1 MLLDKKILPC
11 EKETT
16 DDMSY
21 IVDFKD
27 GSLYNEFRS
36 QFEINRFKFV
46 YSFML
51 NTDGISLCS
60 KSNLA
65 IWPIYLTINELN
77 KKWRFSQE
85 CVIHAGLYVGYQKPP
100 MDVFLKPII
109 EQLLDLETGFIHNN
123 TVYYFYLLNA
133 NFDKPA
139 RALML
144 MMINSTGYFGCL
156 KCLHP
161 GESVPYGEGFH
172 IIYDPKNNFPKR
184 NARIYTN
191 DLLKALLEAKTYNG
205 IKNKCI
211 LSRLKFFKPIESTN
225 IDSMH
230 TIWLG
235 FCKLHFQYLFGHK
248 STHNYSLK
256 SNLVELNQR
265 LLACKPPSFVTQAPR
280 SLNTFHNWRA
290 HEFMNFYLFFAIPT
304 FKGIMK
310 DVYFNHLLL
319 FIVALENIFCE
330 KIERENLSLI
340 REILNEFVLGLED
353 LYDKHILVS
362 GAHELIHLIDCTL
375 EQGPLN
381 DTSLFTFEEL
391 NRKITKSIKGQNLVG
406 DEFIK
411 KWSISL
417 SLSVE
422 IEKLY
427 DRDTNNLFFD
437 YIRGTFQIRSSNDKK
452 DYKEIKLSLG
462 KKMTLDFSDL
472 DELVSEYLCKTLN
485 IPIDEEGSNSNVV
498 FLERVYVNS
507 IQYSIYNSTK
517 KFINSCIKFNGQV
530 GLIEFIFTWKGLVF
544 LLCI

>member
-1 MLLDKKILPC
+1 MLLDKKNLPC

-191 DLLKALLEAKTYNG
+191 DLFKALLEAKTYNG

-211 LSRLKFFKPIESTN
+211 LSRLKFLKAPI
-225 IDSMH
+225 
-230 TIWLG
+230 
-235 FCKLHFQYLFGHK
+235 
-248 STHNYSLK
+248 
-256 SNLVELNQR
+256 
-265 LLACKPPSFVTQAPR
+265 
-280 SLNTFHNWRA
+280 
-290 HEFMNFYLFFAIPT
+290 
-304 FKGIMK
+304 
-310 DVYFNHLLL
+310 
-319 FIVALENIFCE
+319 
-330 KIERENLSLI
+330 LI
-340 REILNEFVLGLED
+340 
-353 LYDKHILVS
+353 
-362 GAHELIHLIDCTL
+362 
-375 EQGPLN
+375 
-381 DTSLFTFEEL
+381 
-391 NRKITKSIKGQNLVG
+391 
-406 DEFIK
+406 
-411 KWSISL
+411 
-417 SLSVE
+417 
-422 IEKLY
+422 
-427 DRDTNNLFFD
+427 
-437 YIRGTFQIRSSNDKK
+437 
-452 DYKEIKLSLG
+452 
-462 KKMTLDFSDL
+462 
-472 DELVSEYLCKTLN
+472 
-485 IPIDEEGSNSNVV
+485 
-498 FLERVYVNS
+498 
-507 IQYSIYNSTK
+507 
-517 KFINSCIKFNGQV
+517 
-530 GLIEFIFTWKGLVF
+530 
-544 LLCI
+544 LCILYG